1 MESRAFGSG
10 SDRTFYKE
18 IRMSLVDAITL
29 AFALLPCALGIVMRL
44 SGYGNYQY
52 YPTLDGITLS
62 SLEWS
67 LLVLLVFLLSA
78 ILPLAYLKERV
89 DLD

>member
-1 MESRAFGSG
+1 MESRAFGTG
-10 SDRTFYKE
+10 RNRTFYKG
-18 IRMSLVDAITL
+18 IGMSRTDAITL
-29 AFALLPCALGIVMRL
+29 AFAFLPCALGIVMRL

-52 YPTLDGITLS
+52 YPTLGWVTLS

-78 ILPLAYLKERV
+78 ILLLAYVKRRV